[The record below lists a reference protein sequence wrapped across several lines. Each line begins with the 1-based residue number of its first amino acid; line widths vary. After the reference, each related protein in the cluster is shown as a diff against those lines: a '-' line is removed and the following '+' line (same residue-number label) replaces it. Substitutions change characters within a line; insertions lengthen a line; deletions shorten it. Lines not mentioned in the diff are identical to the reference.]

1 MKSKFSGVGVALVT
15 PFLEDGA
22 VDYVGL
28 KRLLDHTISGG
39 VDYIVANGTTSEAST
54 LTGEEKK
61 DILAFIKANKP
72 IEMPLMYGIGANN
85 TQYVLDVIKETDF
98 NGVHGLLTVSPYYN
112 KPTQEGIYQHYKKV
126 AETSPVP
133 VMLYNVPGRTG
144 LNMKAKTTLRLAELD
159 NIMGIKE
166 ASGDLEQCIKI
177 AQYMPE
183 DFLLIS
189 GNDLLT
195 LPLISIGGHGAISVL
210 ANAFPDAFTRAIH
223 AGLMGNFAEGMAI
236 FKENNLIGMD
246 SLMYKESNPV
256 GVKELLKLMELCE
269 DHVRLPLV
277 SASEDLREEIRV
289 QLAKSMP
296 PQQKGA

>member
-1 MKSKFSGVGVALVT
+1 MTSKFRGVGVALVT
-15 PFLEDGA
+15 PFLEDMS
-22 VDYVGL
+22 VDYDGL
-28 KRLLDHTISGG
+28 KRLLDHTITGG
-39 VDYIVANGTTSEAST
+39 VDYLVVNGTTSEAST
-54 LTGEEKK
+54 LTLEEKR

-72 IEMPLMYGIGANN
+72 KQIPIMYGIGANN
-85 TQYVLDVIKETDF
+85 TQHVLDVIEATDF
-98 NGVHGLLTVSPYYN
+98 DGVDGLLTVSPYYN

-126 AETSPVP
+126 AEISPVP

-159 NIMGIKE
+159 NVMGIKE
-166 ASGDLEQCIKI
+166 ASGDMEQCIKI

-195 LPLISIGGHGAISVL
+195 IPLISIGGHGAISVL

-223 AGLMGNFAEGMAI
+223 SALQGDYAEAMAI

-256 GVKELLKLMELCE
+256 GVKELLRLMKLCE

-277 SASEDLREEIRV
+277 SASQSLQDEISI
-289 QLAKSMP
+289 QLAKSFP
-296 PQQKGA
+296 PQTTDV